1 VPASSIAAAKP
12 PHWILN
18 LFGGGQESPSW
29 LAIWLGHDL
38 RSGRAIM
45 MKAALVLA
53 GIGALAA
60 MEITT
65 PPRAIKAVNEPL
77 VTETS
82 IGAVNLD
89 DTMTEAG
96 RRELHSLPMS
106 TQPALFINP
115 IAPANPA
122 PTTLQR
128 EKTIG
133 PHLRAANATNVAIM
147 LPKSK
152 SKHTDPNQTANT
164 DGAKPAVDFKSR

>member
-1 VPASSIAAAKP
+1 
-12 PHWILN
+12 
-18 LFGGGQESPSW
+18 
-29 LAIWLGHDL
+29 
-38 RSGRAIM
+38 M

-65 PPRAIKAVNEPL
+65 LPRAIKAVNEPL

-152 SKHTDPNQTANT
+152 SKHTDSTKTANT

>member
-96 RRELHSLPMS
+96 RRELHSLPIS

-115 IAPANPA
+115 IAPANLA
-122 PTTLQR
+122 PTLQR

-147 LPKSK
+147 LPNPSR
-152 SKHTDPNQTANT
+152 STRIPT
-164 DGAKPAVDFKSR
+164 KPRTPMVRSQP